1 MSWELEHLERRGWNR
16 RAGSPVALVGFI
28 LGLMAMSTS
37 VFLYYWL
44 LAPVATLAVTA
55 VFAIASVFARKHRKH
70 SERFAHLVDGAL
82 AATAF
87 AVIFAIVGAIALAN

>member
-16 RAGSPVALVGFI
+16 RAGSPVALIGFAF
-28 LGLMAMSTS
+28 GLTAMSTS

-44 LAPVATLAVTA
+44 MAPVATLAVTA
-55 VFAIASVFARKHRKH
+55 VFAIASALARKQRKH
-70 SERFAHLVDGAL
+70 AEYLAHLADGAL

-87 AVIFAIVGAIALAN
+87 AVVFAIVGAIALAN